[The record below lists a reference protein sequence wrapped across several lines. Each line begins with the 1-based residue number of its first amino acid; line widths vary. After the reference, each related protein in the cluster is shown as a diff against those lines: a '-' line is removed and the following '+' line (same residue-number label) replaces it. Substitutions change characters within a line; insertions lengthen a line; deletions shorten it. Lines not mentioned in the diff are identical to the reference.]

1 VSDHRTRVLFV
12 CIGNS
17 CRSQMAEAFARALG
31 GDVMIPASA
40 GLAPA
45 FGVAP
50 DTIRAMEEKDILLRD
65 HFPKSLRNLARIKF
79 DLVVN
84 MSQRPLPQV
93 LPDDTPVR
101 VVEWEVPDPI
111 GMTYQ
116 EHCQVRD
123 EIARKVM
130 ELIEELRHQPQ
141 PPEFRGQGSGRVPL

>member
-1 VSDHRTRVLFV
+1 
-12 CIGNS
+12 
-17 CRSQMAEAFARALG
+17 MAEAFARALG
-31 GDVMIPASA
+31 GDVVIPASA

-45 FGVAP
+45 FGIAA

-65 HFPKSLRNLARIKF
+65 HFPKSVQNLARIKF

-101 VVEWEVPDPI
+101 VVEWEIPDPI

-123 EIARKVM
+123 EIERKVL
-130 ELIEELRHQPQ
+130 ELIEELRQQPR
-141 PPEFRGQGSGRVPL
+141 PPQFRGQGSGYVPL

>member
-31 GDVMIPASA
+31 ADVMIPASA

-45 FGVAP
+45 WDIAP
-50 DTIRAMEEKDILLRD
+50 DTIRAMEEKNIVLRD
-65 HFPKSLRNLARIKF
+65 HFPKSLQNLARIRF

-84 MSQRPLPQV
+84 MCQRPLPLQ
-93 LPDDTPVR
+93 TPVR
-101 VVEWEVPDPI
+101 LLEWEIPDPI

-123 EIARKVM
+123 EIARKVV
-130 ELIEELRHQPQ
+130 ELIEELRHEPKPPQ
-141 PPEFRGQGSGRVPL
+141 FRGQGSGYVPL